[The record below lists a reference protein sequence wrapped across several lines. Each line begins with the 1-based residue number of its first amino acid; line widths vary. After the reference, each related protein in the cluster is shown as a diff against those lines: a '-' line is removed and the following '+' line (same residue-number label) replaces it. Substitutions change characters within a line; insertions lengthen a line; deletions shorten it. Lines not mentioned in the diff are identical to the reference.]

1 MKKVSKLLLFCLII
15 SICLVFFGCGSE
27 GSEEAPPI
35 DKSLSF
41 HTSLQE
47 EYLSGDYKKIA
58 SFATGDKEESFPLP
72 IRLEF
77 SDESLNKIIIIKEE
91 GIEEEIR
98 IETSDNYI
106 EIYNLKANTTYIW
119 SVNGVSQEP
128 FKTKAGLRN
137 LYVDGLTNTRD
148 IGGYLT
154 ESGIYTNQGLLI
166 RSSKLTDDDTGE
178 ILITEKGIETLKALG
193 IKTELDLRSTTEDD
207 EGNIEQGLITSSVV
221 SGVNYISLPMK
232 SGGNYLQL
240 NRGMLKDLF
249 KILANED
256 NYPILFH
263 CSIGTDR
270 TGVVSFLVNA
280 ICGVSKEDIYKDYL
294 FSNFG
299 VIYSVRTPSIIND
312 YISKVTSSSRLSLKE
327 NTINYLIDQGVDRG
341 DIEKVIEIMTK
352 K

>member
-1 MKKVSKLLLFCLII
+1 M
-15 SICLVFFGCGSE
+15 
-27 GSEEAPPI
+27 
-35 DKSLSF
+35 
-41 HTSLQE
+41 
-47 EYLSGDYKKIA
+47 
-58 SFATGDKEESFPLP
+58 
-72 IRLEF
+72 
-77 SDESLNKIIIIKEE
+77 
-91 GIEEEIR
+91 
-98 IETSDNYI
+98 
-106 EIYNLKANTTYIW
+106 
-119 SVNGVSQEP
+119 
-128 FKTKAGLRN
+128 
-137 LYVDGLTNTRD
+137 
-148 IGGYLT
+148 T